1 MSDIRREK
9 TQISQL
15 DIGMFV
21 CELDRPWLDSP
32 FILEGVLIEDDEQIA
47 TISALCE
54 FVYVD
59 RTVSVGNYFTAPP
72 KEQVAIKR
80 DGAIIRIQASA
91 SSNKTSSK
99 NKNVRT
105 ERQNIKPTSANEKFS
120 FFDVLKEIKA
130 SNQNSHSSLVNNP
143 ETTRALFNVQQ
154 LRSTDNSSN
163 FIPEVIADAGSLT
176 SQIKTDLSNFI
187 SGLTSWGSKQ
197 KKLKSTIDKAALKAN
212 LSKKHGHADIYR
224 ITIFEEAP
232 PVEDEIAKIYPV
244 FEKSQLATREIFEA
258 LAQDQG
264 IDLSNVNESLDS
276 MVESIERNPDALIW
290 LAKLKQTDDYA
301 YNHALNVSIMLMAL
315 ASFMALPKKQVKDLG
330 LAGLLQD
337 IGKAKI
343 PQEILNKKEAITKE
357 EFELLKKHVDHALEL
372 LEITDMSSG
381 SISGTVILTI
391 SQHHERID
399 GTGYP
404 YQLSEK
410 QISLTGQMAGLID
423 TYCALTT
430 NKVYAKGVYNQLA
443 LETIHSLRDTKFKG
457 VLIDQ
462 LVQFLGI
469 YPVST
474 LVELNTGE
482 VAVVIQQNSVRRML
496 PRVMILLNPDKSKC
510 EYPATINL
518 ISSPPTPTGE
528 PYQIVRGL
536 APDCYGLSASNY
548 YG

>member
-9 TQISQL
+9 TQVSQL

-32 FILEGVLIEDDEQIA
+32 FMLEGVLIEDDEQIA
-47 TISALCE
+47 TIAALCE

-59 RTVSVGNYFTAPP
+59 RTVSVGSYFTAPP
-72 KEQVAIKR
+72 KEQVAIER
-80 DGAIIRIQASA
+80 DGAVIRIQASA
-91 SSNKTSSK
+91 KSKKTSSK
-99 NKNVRT
+99 NKSVSAK
-105 ERQNIKPTSANEKFS
+105 RQNIKSSSANDKFS
-120 FFDVLKEIKA
+120 FFDLLKEIKA
-130 SNQNSHSSLVNNP
+130 SNHNSHTSSVNHP
-143 ETTRALFNVQQ
+143 ATASALFNVQQ

-187 SGLTSWGSKQ
+187 SGITSWGSKQ
-197 KKLKSTIDKAALKAN
+197 KKLKSTIDKAALKTD
-212 LSKKHGHADIYR
+212 LSKKPEHDDSYR

-244 FEKSQLATREIFEA
+244 FEKAQIATREIFEA
-258 LAQDQG
+258 LAQDQE

-315 ASFMALPKKQVKDLG
+315 ASFMALSKKQVKDLG

-343 PQEILNKKEAITKE
+343 PQEILNKEEAITPE

-372 LEITDMSSG
+372 LEVTDKSSG

-404 YQLSEK
+404 NQLSEK
-410 QISLTGQMAGLID
+410 KISLTGQMAGLID

-496 PRVMILLNPDKSKC
+496 PRVMILLNPDKSKN

-518 ISSPPTPTGE
+518 INSPPTPTGE
-528 PYQIVRGL
+528 PYKIVKGL
-536 APDCYGLSASNY
+536 APDSYGLSASNY

>member
-510 EYPATINL
+510 EYPVTINL

>member
-9 TQISQL
+9 IQVSQL

-32 FILEGVLIEDDEQIA
+32 FMLEGVLIEEAEQIA
-47 TISALCE
+47 TIAALCE

-91 SSNKTSSK
+91 NIKKHSNKNSSTEK
-99 NKNVRT
+99 KSNK
-105 ERQNIKPTSANEKFS
+105 IPTSIDKFS

-130 SNQNSHSSLVNNP
+130 SNQNPQP
-143 ETTRALFNVQQ
+143 EAKKNGAADGVMFNVQHVK
-154 LRSTDNSSN
+154 SESNSHSAN
-163 FIPEVIADAGSLT
+163 GEIDDENPSFT
-176 SQIKTDLSNFI
+176 SQIKADLSNFI
-187 SGLTSWGSKQ
+187 SGITSWGGKQ
-197 KKLKSTIDKAALKAN
+197 KRLKSTIDKTALKAD
-212 LSKKHGHADIYR
+212 LDKKPEDDDSYR

-232 PVEDEIAKIYPV
+232 LVEYEIAKIYPA
-244 FEKSQLATREIFEA
+244 FEKSQIATREIFEA
-258 LAQDQG
+258 LAQDQE

-290 LAKLKQTDDYA
+290 LAKLKQMDDYT
-301 YNHALNVSIMLMAL
+301 YNHALNVSIMLMAF
-315 ASFMALPKKQVKDLG
+315 ASFMSMQKKQVKDLG

-343 PQEILNKKEAITKE
+343 PSDILNKEEAITKE
-357 EFELLKKHVDHALEL
+357 EFELLKQHVDHALEL
-372 LEITDMSSG
+372 LEIADKGSG
-381 SISGTVILTI
+381 SITGTVILTI

-399 GTGYP
+399 GSGYP
-404 YQLSEK
+404 YELSEK

-430 NKVYAKGVYNQLA
+430 NKVYAKGVYNQNA
-443 LETIHSLRDTKFKG
+443 LETIHALRDIKFKG

-469 YPVST
+469 YPVTT

-496 PRVMILLNPDKSKC
+496 PRVMILLNPDKTKN
-510 EYPATINL
+510 EYPATIDL
-518 ISSPPTPTGE
+518 ITLPPTPNGE

-536 APDCYGLSASNY
+536 APDSYGLNASNY

>member
-9 TQISQL
+9 TQVSQL

-47 TISALCE
+47 TIAALCE

-80 DGAIIRIQASA
+80 DGAIIRIQVST

-99 NKNVRT
+99 NKNVRA
-105 ERQNIKPTSANEKFS
+105 ERQNIKPGSANEKFS
-120 FFDVLKEIKA
+120 FFEVLKEIKA
-130 SNQNSHSSLVNNP
+130 SNQSSHSASINIA
-143 ETTRALFNVQQ
+143 TTPNALFNVHQ

-163 FIPEVIADAGSLT
+163 FIPEIIADGGSLT

-197 KKLKSTIDKAALKAN
+197 KKLKSTIDKAALKAD
-212 LSKKHGHADIYR
+212 LSKKPENDDSYR

-244 FEKSQLATREIFEA
+244 FEKSQIATREIFEA
-258 LAQDQG
+258 LAQDQE

-343 PQEILNKKEAITKE
+343 PQEILNKEEAITQE

-372 LEITDMSSG
+372 LEITDKSSG

-496 PRVMILLNPDKSKC
+496 PRVMILLNPDKSKN

-518 ISSPPTPTGE
+518 INSPPTPTGE

-536 APDCYGLSASNY
+536 APDSYGLSASNY